1 METPIL
7 SAAAIRGILR
17 EAQRAHDHSAAELMR
32 AAGRHLRAAA
42 DLEKQLATNPEQPA
56 EQENPAE

>member
-1 METPIL
+1 MSTKL
-7 SAAAIRGILR
+7 SEPVIRGILR

-42 DLEKQLATNPEQPA
+42 AIETRLTEKSEQPA
-56 EQENPAE
+56 EQEAPAE